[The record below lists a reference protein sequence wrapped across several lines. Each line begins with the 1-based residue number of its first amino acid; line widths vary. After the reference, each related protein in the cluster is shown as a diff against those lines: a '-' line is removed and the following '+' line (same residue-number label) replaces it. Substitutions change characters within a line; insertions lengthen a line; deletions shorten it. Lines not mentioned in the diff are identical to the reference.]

1 MNSYNYSY
9 NVLINRLE
17 AFAAG
22 HLLIKRFTH
31 GQIDL
36 ADMDQ
41 NEQYPFM
48 HVVPNNIKPVEGGM
62 QFDFQ
67 ILFADIPRDK
77 ETKAEYQRE
86 VISDCVR
93 LAQDLIAEVKN
104 GLILFGF
111 DVQLVTPP
119 VIEPFV
125 EEYKNTLTGVSFSLQ
140 LEVPWDWSACDIP
153 AVWSV
158 GGTSSGGT
166 GNAYGITLKTN
177 GVNNVVQNILDLVAG
192 TNITITDNGDGS
204 VTFDASGGG
213 PQVYV
218 STEFNVNH
226 TTATGNQYVVG
237 DRVWYNGNVYACIA
251 ANDAILPTNAAY
263 WTLQGAGFRLRQ
275 TPVDWNASTG
285 DYQILNKPTI
295 PASIVEDVTATSPIL
310 SSGGATP
317 DISIQPSNLFQ
328 DGYLTSADFTAF
340 YNKFDVP
347 TGAGSD
353 YLDGTGTPTP
363 FPPIPTLTS
372 ELTNDSGFITIGDV
386 PPQVNSDWNAVGGV
400 AEILN
405 KPTIPSAQGLQ
416 DVITTDPVLT
426 TDNTID
432 GSNQEIE
439 FSNFGKIGLLSNN
452 KLDIYSGNT
461 GLTATTTS
469 ISVGAEDGTV
479 QSNISFDV
487 NGSIMQS
494 IDGADFTAVTTEPNA
509 LKIATP
515 NIAGGSA
522 TVGQVLTLSNAGTGE
537 VEFTTVSA
545 ATYTVFQHEIH
556 VSQIDGNDTTGD
568 GSLLN
573 PVATITKALTLLTG
587 SRKTIIVHPGTYSE
601 NVTLASTNTTIA
613 TTELTGANTLLSG
626 TLTIG
631 SLGSGS
637 RISGLKM
644 TNLVISGTAQAY
656 ISNCTVDS
664 QVTKSSSGYVEIL
677 NSEMQCTLGIQISG
691 SNITIINGNKNVGVS
706 VSNAS
711 AQVIIK
717 GCNSVVTPSASAG
730 HLAIVD
736 CIVTALGG
744 NGVTITGAST
754 TLTLINSQVLV
765 TAGNNVAPISVA
777 GIYSIINTIY
787 NKPTS
792 SLTGTSTN
800 SIDYFQFINA
810 DKFIKQGGTASQYL
824 MADGSTS
831 VGGVTSV
838 AALTIG
844 TSGSDLSSTVA
855 NGTTT
860 PVITLNVP
868 TASAANRG
876 ALSSA
881 DWTTFN
887 GKLTGNAAIT
897 GATKTK
903 ITYDAK
909 GLVTSGADLAAS
921 DMPTGIDAANIG
933 AGLVSNTEFGYL
945 DGVTSAIQTQINGKQ
960 NSIGLTTVGTN
971 LATLTN
977 PSDIRYLRINADN
990 TVSALTLAQLKTDL
1004 SVTDITVVLGSNF
1017 TNVGTAYED
1026 VTGLSFAVTA
1036 GKTYKWR
1043 ATLSYAATATM
1054 IVSSNGP
1061 TTSLNNARFTT
1072 SLAATTN
1079 AISNQTAYDAGAVT
1093 AVSNNGL
1100 VTADG
1105 IFRVT
1110 ASGTWTI
1117 RLRCTTAAA
1126 MTVRAG
1132 SVIEYTEVL

>member
-177 GVNNVVQNILDLVAG
+177 GVNNAVQNILDLVAG
-192 TNITITDNGDGS
+192 SNITITDNGDGS
-204 VTFDASGGG
+204 VTFDASGGNTT
-213 PQVYV
+213 VYV

-226 TTATGNQYVVG
+226 GTATGNQYVVG

-251 ANDAILPTNAAY
+251 NNDAILPTNATY

-295 PASIVEDVTATSPIL
+295 PT
-310 SSGGATP
+310 
-317 DISIQPSNLFQ
+317 
-328 DGYLTSADFTAF
+328 LTSELTNDSGFITAG
-340 YNKFDVP
+340 DI
-347 TGAGSD
+347 
-353 YLDGTGTPTP
+353 
-363 FPPIPTLTS
+363 PPIPTLTS
-372 ELTNDSGFITIGDV
+372 ELTNDSGYITIGDV
-386 PPQVNSDWNAVGGV
+386 PPQANADWNAVSGV

-405 KPTIPSAQGLQ
+405 KPTIPAAQGLQ

-426 TDNTID
+426 TNNVID
-432 GSNQEIE
+432 GSNQQIE
-439 FSNFGKIGLLSNN
+439 FSDFGKISLLSNN

-461 GLTATTTS
+461 GLTATTNS

-494 IDGADFTAVTTEPNA
+494 IDGADFTAITTEPNA

-537 VEFTTVSA
+537 VEFTTAGVGTVTSVALTAPAAFSVTGSPITTAGTLAISA
-545 ATYTVFQHEIH
+545 AGTSAQYVR
-556 VSQIDGNDTTGD
+556 GD
-568 GSLLN
+568 GQL
-573 PVATITKALTLLTG
+573 ATTPTALPPNGAASGDLTG
-587 SRKTIIVHPGTYSE
+587 SYPNPTVHRIHGIDMQSGTPTANDVWLYGGSPAKWQHQSVKTV
-601 NVTLASTNTTIA
+601 NSTSIFGSGDIA
-613 TTELTGANTLLSG
+613 TG
-626 TLTIG
+626 T
-631 SLGSGS
+631 
-637 RISGLKM
+637 
-644 TNLVISGTAQAY
+644 
-656 ISNCTVDS
+656 
-664 QVTKSSSGYVEIL
+664 
-677 NSEMQCTLGIQISG
+677 
-691 SNITIINGNKNVGVS
+691 
-706 VSNAS
+706 
-711 AQVIIK
+711 
-717 GCNSVVTPSASAG
+717 
-730 HLAIVD
+730 
-736 CIVTALGG
+736 
-744 NGVTITGAST
+744 
-754 TLTLINSQVLV
+754 
-765 TAGNNVAPISVA
+765 
-777 GIYSIINTIY
+777 
-787 NKPTS
+787 
-792 SLTGTSTN
+792 
-800 SIDYFQFINA
+800 
-810 DKFIKQGGTASQYL
+810 
-824 MADGSTS
+824 
-831 VGGVTSV
+831 VTSV

-844 TSGSDLSSTVA
+844 TSGSDLASTVA
-855 NGTTT
+855 NSTTT

-868 TASAANRG
+868 TASASNRG

-881 DWTTFN
+881 DWSTFN
-887 GKLTGNAAIT
+887 GK
-897 GATKTK
+897 
-903 ITYDAK
+903 
-909 GLVTSGADLAAS
+909 
-921 DMPTGIDAANIG
+921 
-933 AGLVSNTEFGYL
+933 
-945 DGVTSAIQTQINGKQ
+945 Q
-960 NSIGLTTVGTN
+960 NNIGLTTVGTN

-977 PSDIRYLRINADN
+977 PSAVRYLRINASNGVD
-990 TVSALTLAQLKTDL
+990 ALTLAQLKTDL
-1004 SVTDITVVLGSNF
+1004 GLGSAVVASNV
-1017 TNVGTAYED
+1017 TNVGTGFED
-1026 VTGLSFAVTA
+1026 VTGLSFTTA
-1036 GKTYKWR
+1036 ANKTYKWR
-1043 ATLSYAATATM
+1043 ATISFTATAAITF
-1054 IVSSNGP
+1054 SSNGP
-1061 TTSLNNARFTT
+1061 TASINNARFTT

-1079 AISNQTAYDAGAVT
+1079 AVSNQTAYDSGTNAAAAG
-1093 AVSNNGL
+1093 NGL
-1100 VTADG
+1100 CTADG
-1105 IFRVT
+1105 IVR
-1110 ASGTWTI
+1110 
-1117 RLRCTTAAA
+1117 TTAAGTFIIRIRCA
-1126 MTVRAG
+1126 TAALLTVRAG
-1132 SVIEYTEVL
+1132 SIIEFEEVL